1 MELDLAL
8 VRKIMRSLGTEVP
21 SVPHVITD
29 TFILGYTYQDIEA
42 DHLDL
47 LVQVGWVRPS
57 HDLHMRNHPDP
68 VTYRPKEE
76 GKLWVRRAW
85 NDAEWETAIPEARA
99 VLDQAAE
106 GFSAPSS

>member
-1 MELDLAL
+1 MELDLGL

-21 SVPHVITD
+21 NVPQVITE
-29 TFILGYTYQDIEA
+29 TFILGYTQQDLEA
-42 DHLDL
+42 NHLDL

-68 VTYRPKEE
+68 VTYRPTDE

-85 NDAEWETAIPEARA
+85 NDAEWSEALAAARA
-99 VLDQAAE
+99 ILEQAAL
-106 GFSAPSS
+106 GFSVPE